1 MAAVSVSLNILGRDY
16 QLACPQEEEDSL
28 RRAARQLSQEM
39 EALRTRNPAITYDK
53 LAVMAALSITHQ
65 LQRKSLEAS
74 SSESSTTREL
84 KQLEKKIDNALITVR
99 QIEI

>member
-16 QLACPQEEEDSL
+16 QLACPQEEEESL

-65 LQRKSLEAS
+65 LQRRSLEAS
-74 SSESSTTREL
+74 SSESSTAREL
-84 KQLEKKIDNALITVR
+84 KQLEKKIDNALIAVR

>member
-16 QLACPQEEEDSL
+16 QLACPQEEEESL

-74 SSESSTTREL
+74 SSESSTAREL
-84 KQLEKKIDNALITVR
+84 KQLEKKIDNALIAVR

>member
-74 SSESSTTREL
+74 SSESSTAREL
-84 KQLEKKIDNALITVR
+84 KQLEKKIDNALIAVR